1 MRNSL
6 GTGYSSLVLFLGK
19 SCPFLSLSLSLS
31 LCVSLISPSRI
42 ATRSSGDQVHP
53 SGGRQLRLRCVAR
66 IGSNILQSRIPKHQ
80 SEMQLSVLS
89 ASSVQEENVSSPK
102 NEASRVAR
110 LSQTEGTR

>member
-19 SCPFLSLSLSLS
+19 SCPFPSLS

-53 SGGRQLRLRCVAR
+53 SGGRRLRLRCVVR
-66 IGSNILQSRIPKHQ
+66 ICSNILQSRMPKHQ
-80 SEMQLSVLS
+80 SEMQMYVLS